1 MIAAAFFAIA
11 LLPRSSDAGVSVL
24 KMHHWLTF
32 SRIWLAA
39 AFCAGVGFAVR
50 AGRVTTT
57 TLIVLLAIG
66 ISEEMTDLLDGVVA
80 RRTGAASELGGL
92 FDPLAD
98 SLARLAIYYALAL
111 AGWVTIVV
119 PFVMTGRDLLVAY
132 SRIVLARTG
141 GPTSARFSGKLKAWV
156 QGIGFLAIVVL
167 AWSADRGLSHAASR
181 GRMVIVAMLVLVT
194 AWSAIEYMRAAWP
207 RLKLL
212 DKPQTSTRDKQG

>member
-1 MIAAAFFAIA
+1 
-11 LLPRSSDAGVSVL
+11 
-24 KMHHWLTF
+24 MHHWLTF

-50 AGRVTTT
+50 AGGVTTAA
-57 TLIVLLAIG
+57 LIVLLTIG
-66 ISEEMTDLLDGVVA
+66 IAEEMTDLLDGVVA
-80 RRTGAASELGGL
+80 RRAGAASELGGL

-141 GPTSARFSGKLKAWV
+141 GRTSARFSGKLKAWV

-167 AWSADRGLSHAASR
+167 AWSTDKGLSHVANWGRVAVAA
-181 GRMVIVAMLVLVT
+181 ILVLVT
-194 AWSAIEYMRAAWP
+194 AWSAVEYVRAAWP

-212 DKPQTSTRDKQG
+212 DRPQGPADEKRL

>member
-1 MIAAAFFAIA
+1 
-11 LLPRSSDAGVSVL
+11 
-24 KMHHWLTF
+24 MHHWLTF

-50 AGRVTTT
+50 AGRVTTAA
-57 TLIVLLAIG
+57 LIVLLAIG
-66 ISEEMTDLLDGVVA
+66 IAEEITDLLDGVVA

-141 GPTSARFSGKLKAWV
+141 GRTSARFSGKLKAWV

-167 AWSADRGLSHAASR
+167 AWSADKGLSHVASP
-181 GRMVIVAMLVLVT
+181 GRMAVAAILVLVT
-194 AWSAIEYMRAAWP
+194 AWSAVEYVRAAWP

-212 DKPQTSTRDKQG
+212 DKPQGPADEKRL